1 MADQPPTHGE
11 AKMNTQERQAERE
24 ATMKKGLKGI
34 RDGKPGKGQPA
45 RSTPKVKKR
54 SC

>member
-1 MADQPPTHGE
+1 MGDQAPTHGE

-34 RDGKPGKGQPA
+34 RSGKTTQGQPA

>member
-1 MADQPPTHGE
+1 MGDQPPTHGE

-34 RDGKPGKGQPA
+34 RGGKPAQGQPA
-45 RSTPKVKKR
+45 RPTPTVNKR
-54 SC
+54 SY